1 MPKITVITDTDSS
14 LPPQLAAAYGIHQVP
29 IGIHFN
35 GESYTTGLDIDD
47 HSLFE
52 KVDRLKRLPTTSAP
66 NPSDFISEFE
76 AAFEQGADEIIC
88 VCVSS
93 KVSSTY
99 SSAVTAREHFS
110 GREIR
115 VIDSLNLTMA
125 QGFMTLTAA
134 EAALQHASLD
144 EIVALVEETGK
155 KMHTFGMLPTLKYL
169 ALGGRVDKTVAG
181 LADAIN
187 IKPILTVKDGKLD
200 MLEKVR
206 TRRKAIQRLLVLM
219 EQSVHEEKIQ
229 RLSVFH
235 ANDSE
240 GAAEMEALVRE
251 VLPCP
256 AEIII
261 AEFTPGLSVHAGS
274 GLIGAVVQ
282 TV

>member
-1 MPKITVITDTDSS
+1 MPKIAIITDTDSS
-14 LPPQLAAAYGIHQVP
+14 LPPQIAAAYGIRLVP
-29 IGIHFN
+29 IGIHFD

-76 AAFEQGADEIIC
+76 AAFEQGAEEIVC

-99 SSAVTAREHFS
+99 DSAVTACEHFL

-115 VIDSLNLTMA
+115 VVDSLNLTIA
-125 QGFMTLTAA
+125 QGFMTLAAA
-134 EAALQHASLD
+134 EAALNGASSD
-144 EIVALVEETGK
+144 EIVALVEETGR

-181 LADAIN
+181 LADTIS

-200 MLEKVR
+200 LLEKVR
-206 TRRKAIQRLLVLM
+206 TRKKALQRLLVLVD
-219 EQSVHEEKIQ
+219 QSVHKEKIK

-235 ANDSE
+235 ANDPE

-251 VLPCP
+251 VFPCP
-256 AEIII
+256 EEIVI

-274 GLIGAVVQ
+274 GLIGITVQ
-282 TV
+282 TE